1 MWENDEARNSKAGTT
16 SLFGIRALSLFR
28 HSSFVIRYLV
38 MAYLDQFLS
47 VIVKH
52 GGSDLHIGVGQPP
65 KMRMH
70 GDIMPIRADPVTH
83 EEATRMMSEISGPH
97 NWEIFEQRGDLDFAY
112 EMDEASRFRSNYF
125 KQSNGYGA
133 VFRLIPT
140 KIATL
145 EQLGIP
151 LVVREFANFR
161 GGLVLVTG
169 PTGSGKT
176 TTQAALIDY
185 INQNFSKHVVT
196 IEEPIEFVHNNKRST
211 ITQREVPGNSTSFA
225 AALKAALRE
234 DTDIVLVGEMRDLET
249 ISLALTAA
257 ETGLLVFGTLHTN
270 NARKTVDRMVD
281 VFPAD
286 RQPQARAML
295 ANSLRGVVAQ
305 LLLKRADRPGRIA
318 VNEILISNAAVAAII
333 REGATQK
340 LQDVIVSGR
349 AQGMQ
354 FMDDTIWALL
364 EKGIVSPHEAF
375 MKAIDKGRFKPFL
388 SAEEEALANAA
399 GAAPE
404 DEKRARGDFVKPTGA
419 RAANRAVR

>member
-1 MWENDEARNSKAGTT
+1 
-16 SLFGIRALSLFR
+16 
-28 HSSFVIRYLV
+28 

-52 GGSDLHIGVGQPP
+52 GGSDLHFAEGQPP
-65 KMRMH
+65 KMRVH
-70 GDIMPIRADPVTH
+70 GDIMPIRAEPISR
-83 EEATRMMSEISGPH
+83 EEAVQMMSELCGTR
-97 NWEIFEQRGDLDFAY
+97 NWEGFEQRGDLDFAY
-112 EMDEASRFRSNYF
+112 AMDEASRFRSNYF

-133 VFRLIPT
+133 TFRLIPT

-151 LVVREFANFR
+151 LVVREFANVR

-185 INQNFSKHVVT
+185 INQNFAKHVVT
-196 IEEPIEFVHNNKRST
+196 IEEPIEFVHDNKRST
-211 ITQREVPGNSTSFA
+211 ITQREVPTDSSSFA
-225 AALKAALRE
+225 AGLKAALRE

-249 ISLALTAA
+249 VSLALTAA

-305 LLLKRADRPGRIA
+305 LLLKRSDRPGRIA

-354 FMDDTIWALL
+354 FMDDAIWALL

-375 MKAIDKGRFKPFL
+375 MKAIDKSRFRPFL
-388 SAEEEALANAA
+388 APEEEALGNAA
-399 GAAPE
+399 GAVRD
-404 DEKRARGDFVKPTGA
+404 DEKRLPGNFVKPPGTRA
-419 RAANRAVR
+419 RVGTR

>member
-1 MWENDEARNSKAGTT
+1 
-16 SLFGIRALSLFR
+16 
-28 HSSFVIRYLV
+28 

-52 GGSDLHIGVGQPP
+52 GGSDLHFAQGQPP
-65 KMRMH
+65 KMRVH
-70 GDIMPIRADPVTH
+70 GDIMPIRAEAISR
-83 EEATRMMSEISGPH
+83 EEAVKMMSEICGAR
-97 NWEIFEQRGDLDFAY
+97 NWELFEQRGDLDFAY

-133 VFRLIPT
+133 TFRLIPT

-145 EQLGIP
+145 QELGIP
-151 LVVREFANFR
+151 LIVKEFANIR

-185 INQNFSKHVVT
+185 INQNFAKHVVT
-196 IEEPIEFVHNNKRST
+196 IEEPIEFVHDNKKST
-211 ITQREVPGNSTSFA
+211 ITQREVPTDSSSFA
-225 AALKAALRE
+225 AGLKAALRE

-249 ISLALTAA
+249 VSLALTAA

-281 VFPAD
+281 VFPAE

-318 VNEILISNAAVAAII
+318 VNEILIASPAVAAII

-340 LQDVIVSGR
+340 LQDVIISGR

-354 FMDDTIWALL
+354 FMDDAIWALL

-375 MKAIDKGRFKPFL
+375 MKAIDKSRFSPFL
-388 SAEEEALANAA
+388 SPDEEALGHAA
-399 GAAPE
+399 GSVGN
-404 DEKRARGDFVKPTGA
+404 DEKRIPDTLAKPIGA
-419 RAANRAVR
+419 RARTGTR